1 MSDTQKNTT
10 YLITGGNRGIAL
22 GLVTALL
29 SRPSTTVIASVRNK
43 TSASQ
48 LESEISKTS
57 VGTNSK
63 LYIIFLDLATV
74 TSPQVARDAL
84 QDSLA
89 KHITHIDVL
98 ISSAAII
105 SSMGP
110 SLTTTSGEMQSHFQA
125 NSTAQLMLFQAFW
138 PLLQASAQ
146 PKSIAITSSVGSIG
160 AQEPFSGGAYG
171 PSKAALNWI
180 VKRLHLELQKEGLV
194 SVAVHPGWVQ
204 TEGGQFAA
212 DAWSY
217 PGKPPLTIEQSVTGV
232 LSVIDGASRDTVSG
246 KFMSYDGTE
255 LVW

>member
-1 MSDTQKNTT
+1 
-10 YLITGGNRGIAL
+10 
-22 GLVTALL
+22 V
-29 SRPSTTVIASVRNK
+29 VASIRNK

-57 VGTNSK
+57 TGTNSK

-98 ISSAAII
+98 ISCAGVI

-110 SLTTTSGEMQSHFQA
+110 SLTTSSEEMQSHFQG
-125 NSTAQLMLFQAFW
+125 NSTAPLILFQAFW
-138 PLLQASAQ
+138 PLLRVSVQ
-146 PKSIAITSSVGSIG
+146 PKFIAITSSVGSIG

-180 VKRLHLELQKEGLV
+180 VKRLHLELQEEGLV
-194 SVAVHPGWVQ
+194 SVAVHPGWVD

-212 DAWSY
+212 DSWSY
-217 PGKPPLTIEQSVTGV
+217 PGKPPLTVEQSVTGV
-232 LSVIDGASRDTVSG
+232 LGVIDGASRDTASG
-246 KFMSYDGTE
+246 KFMSFDGTE
-255 LVW
+255 IVW